1 MFNYE
6 AFPKQSYLCCDLKS
20 FYASVAAVKR
30 GLHPFVCKLAV
41 VGDTKRNGSVV
52 LASTPKLKEMGIK
65 TGSRLYQIPKD
76 PDIIVVNAEMEE
88 FLKIS
93 TEITLHMEQY
103 VPPEDIFVYSID
115 EAFIKLTSKR
125 HQGEENQREFAEM
138 LQRSIKDCFGLT
150 LAVGSSSCN
159 MFLSKVALDIEA
171 KKREDHFAHW
181 DYKDVETKLWQ
192 IQPLSELWGIGG
204 RMEKTLMNM
213 GIRTVG
219 QLANAGLERLEFR
232 FGNVIGQQ
240 LYQHAWGIDVSDI
253 HKPAKV
259 KSKSYSVGQ
268 ILLRDYVGEEEL
280 MTVILEMCEEVVR
293 RARANQAV
301 GRTIS
306 LGLGYSRNEGGGGF
320 SRQLT
325 IADPTNHTLDIYE
338 ACKKLLR
345 KHYRGETVRQVYV
358 SLSKVTPDTER
369 QLSLFED
376 EEEVTKKRELG
387 YVMDAIR
394 QKYGSTAILRAS
406 SYTKGGTTR
415 HRSKLIA
422 GHKK

>member
-20 FYASVAAVKR
+20 FYASVSAVKL
-30 GLHPFVCKLAV
+30 GLHPFVTKLAV

-52 LASTPKLKEMGIK
+52 LAATPKLKEMGIK
-65 TGSRLYQIPKD
+65 TGSRLFEIPKD
-76 PDIIVVNAEMEE
+76 PDIVVVNAEMEE

-115 EAFIKLTSKR
+115 EAFIKLTSKL
-125 HQGEENQREFAEM
+125 HQGRENQREFARM
-138 LQRSIKDCFGLT
+138 LQQSIKSCFGLT

-159 MFLSKVALDIEA
+159 MLLSKVALDIEA
-171 KKREDHFAHW
+171 KKQEDHFAHW
-181 DYKDVETKLWQ
+181 DYEDVETKLWR
-192 IQPLSELWGIGG
+192 IQPLSDMWGIG
-204 RMEKTLMNM
+204 RRYEKTLMNM
-213 GIRTVG
+213 GIRSVA
-219 QLANAGLERLEFR
+219 QLANSSLKRLEFK
-232 FGNVIGQQ
+232 FGKVMGQQ

-253 HKPAKV
+253 HKPAKI

-268 ILLRDYVGEEEL
+268 ILLRDYVGTEEIK
-280 MTVILEMCEEVVR
+280 TVILEMCEEVVR
-293 RARANQAV
+293 RARKKRAA

-306 LGLGYSRNEGGGGF
+306 LGLGYSKNEGGGGF

-325 IADPTNHTLDIYE
+325 VDEPTNSTLDIYN
-338 ACKKLLR
+338 ACLKLLN
-345 KHYRGETVRQVYV
+345 KHYHGETVRQVYV
-358 SLSKVTPDTER
+358 ALSKVQPDTER
-369 QLSLFED
+369 QLSLFVD
-376 EEEVTKKRELG
+376 EEEVTRKRELG
-387 YVMDAIR
+387 YVMDSIR
-394 QKYGSTAILRAS
+394 EKYGATAILRAS

-415 HRSKLIA
+415 HRSGLIA